1 MITRRN
7 FACLLD
13 FQVKMTNF
21 LDLHIPRKS
30 FHTYDFVVLGLFVTF
45 KIPVIGISTG
55 KSLAE
60 LQCDYSNSEKKE
72 VTLSYVNEKC
82 SFKYEKEYQVSQIP
96 MYGMFVFNFGVVL
109 ITSIIYAYLVKHRV
123 EIFDRDIENQSI
135 QPSEYTRECLG
146 RFSTFSIYIVYLV
159 ISRILSPLLFAVF
172 VFCPAQS
179 PTNFSC
185 PLQFEARGNSTFILN
200 GTRNSV
206 YTSTIFDC
214 INSDGKESRNLVIAV
229 ATWNV
234 FLVVLPTVLELIYI
248 ARATFQDRNFITDQE
263 FSTVYILRKRKRTR
277 KFVNKVRATFGQD
290 LFEVQNDFSGID
302 ISRSGLDEMY
312 VHVIVK
318 EGRNRRPATSEFQRQ
333 VIYEYYLKT
342 PDAATTFKCTAD
354 IFKPTK
360 NGEQTK
366 HPRTILVV
374 GQPGIGK
381 TMLAKKILHEW
392 KGGENEFWHHKV
404 VILLRLR
411 VLNNKTITLRE
422 MLGYGEGLTF
432 TNFQTVYEFIL
443 SNASETV
450 LIFDGLNEL
459 TVDDDLLS
467 SCTETIGS
475 NERMLVF
482 SIFKLLLHGKLLP
495 GVTVLTTSRPT
506 SDHLFPLL
514 NFERTVEILGFS
526 KENIKDYVDKFCKNK
541 KPKDLIWDHIERSV
555 ELQSLCYIPVNSFI
569 VCLTLRNSIERQEQ
583 MGESSHGSISK
594 TITELYKRAVK
605 VLLYNHHPIYKL
617 PGKKRPKDY
626 LNKPFAADLES
637 DLLKLGKYAIDG
649 INNKKLIFELDSGE
663 TDNEFVNCGLFSQ
676 LEDRKRDSF
685 CFLHLTLQEF
695 LAALHVV
702 GDLKHIL
709 DFLDTHVGDPKWH
722 LVIQFVAGLVGD
734 KIREG
739 NVKREEIDA
748 EINIDGILER
758 YCVLTVYR

>member
-1 MITRRN
+1 MLSHFSQILITKLVVITRRN

-135 QPSEYTRECLG
+135 QPSENPRECLG

-318 EGRNRRPATSEFQRQ
+318 EGREHLDAYPRPTRSSEFRQ

-342 PDAATTFKCTAD
+342 PDTATTFKSTAD
-354 IFKPTK
+354 IFKPTN
-360 NGEQTK
+360 NGEQTY
-366 HPRTILVV
+366 PRTILVV

-381 TMLAKKILHEW
+381 TILAKKILHEW
-392 KGGENEFWHHKV
+392 NGSENDFWHDKV
-404 VILLRLR
+404 VILLRFR
-411 VLNNKTITLRE
+411 VLNNKTVTLRE

-459 TVDDDLLS
+459 TVNEELFS
-467 SCTETIGS
+467 PCAETIGS
-475 NERMLVF
+475 DERMPVF
-482 SIFKLLLHGKLLP
+482 SIFKLLLYGKLLP

-514 NFERTVEILGFS
+514 N
-526 KENIKDYVDKFCKNK
+526 
-541 KPKDLIWDHIERSV
+541 
-555 ELQSLCYIPVNSFI
+555 
-569 VCLTLRNSIERQEQ
+569 
-583 MGESSHGSISK
+583 
-594 TITELYKRAVK
+594 
-605 VLLYNHHPIYKL
+605 
-617 PGKKRPKDY
+617 
-626 LNKPFAADLES
+626 
-637 DLLKLGKYAIDG
+637 LKGQWRYW
-649 INNKKLIFELDSGE
+649 
-663 TDNEFVNCGLFSQ
+663 
-676 LEDRKRDSF
+676 
-685 CFLHLTLQEF
+685 
-695 LAALHVV
+695 
-702 GDLKHIL
+702 
-709 DFLDTHVGDPKWH
+709 DFLKRK
-722 LVIQFVAGLVGD
+722 LKIMLINFVRMRSL
-734 KIREG
+734 R
-739 NVKREEIDA
+739 
-748 EINIDGILER
+748 
-758 YCVLTVYR
+758 T